1 MCTNGAARNGLV
13 AEGRFLTII
22 TESAFRFAG
31 WNMTIKALPI
41 NLPEAHR
48 SVTVGIVTLKNRTL
62 TPAAQL
68 FIDCAREVAKPLSAG
83 KPVSSR
89 RRL

>member
-1 MCTNGAARNGLV
+1 VCTNGVVRNGLV
-13 AEGRFLTII
+13 AEGRLLTII
-22 TESAFRFAG
+22 AESAFRFAG

-48 SVTVGIVTLKNRTL
+48 SVTVVIVTLKNRTL
-62 TPAAQL
+62 TPTAQL
-68 FIDCAREVAKPLSAG
+68 FIDCAREVAKRLAASKSA
-83 KPVSSR
+83 SA